1 LFSDVEDAQM
11 ERLPISTE
19 HCTVEQD
26 GHVVVVTMNRP
37 EARNALSSAMLV
49 GLASAWAYM
58 SETPEVRVGILTG
71 AEGTFCAGA
80 DLKAMGTPPSDPK
93 VQERMQQ
100 IPNFHW
106 KGLLREGQPTK
117 PLICAIEGYAVAGG
131 TELLVGTDLRVVAE
145 DATLGLYEAKRGL
158 FPMGGCA
165 IRLPRQIGYAAAMDI
180 LLTARSVTPQ
190 EALAMG
196 LINKVVPS
204 GTALAAARE
213 LADQIAECGPLAVQ
227 AILRTYRET
236 QHLSEEE
243 ALKIS
248 DEIGWPV
255 IGSEDAKEGSRA
267 FKEKR
272 PPVYKG
278 K

>member
-1 LFSDVEDAQM
+1 MA
-11 ERLPISTE
+11 ERLPISTT

-26 GHVVVVTMNRP
+26 GHVVVVTLNRP
-37 EARNALSSAMLV
+37 EARNALSNDMLV
-49 GLASAWAYM
+49 GLADAWAYM

-71 AEGTFCAGA
+71 ADGQFCAGA
-80 DLKAMGTPPSDPK
+80 DLKAMGTPSSDPR
-93 VQERMQQ
+93 VRERASQ

-106 KGLLREGQPTK
+106 KGLLREGRPTK
-117 PLICAIEGYAVAGG
+117 PLICAVEGYAVAGG

-145 DATLGLYEAKRGL
+145 GATLGLYEAKRGL

-165 IRLPRQIGYAAAMDI
+165 IRLPRQIGYANAMDI

-190 EALAMG
+190 EALEMG
-196 LINKVVPS
+196 LVNKVVPD
-204 GTALAAARE
+204 GQALAAARE
-213 LADQIAECGPLAVQ
+213 LAGQIAECGPLAVQ

-236 QHLSEEE
+236 EHLSEEE

-255 IGSEDAKEGSRA
+255 IGSEDAKEGSKA

-272 PPVYKG
+272 PAVFKG
-278 K
+278 R

>member
-1 LFSDVEDAQM
+1 MA

-19 HCTVEQD
+19 HCIVERD
-26 GHVVVVTMNRP
+26 GHVVIVTMNRP
-37 EARNALSSAMLV
+37 EARNALSSSMLV
-49 GLASAWAYM
+49 GLADAWAYM
-58 SETPEVRVGILTG
+58 SGTPEVRVGILTG
-71 AEGTFCAGA
+71 AGGTFCAGA
-80 DLKAMGTPPSDPK
+80 DLKAMGRQPSDPR
-93 VQERMQQ
+93 VQERMAR

-106 KGLLREGQPTK
+106 KGLLREGRPAK

-145 DATLGLYEAKRGL
+145 SATLGLYEAKRGL
-158 FPMGGCA
+158 FPMGGSA
-165 IRLPRQIGYAAAMDI
+165 IRLPRQIGYANAMDI
-180 LLTARSVTPQ
+180 LLTARSVTPR

-196 LINKVVPS
+196 LINKIVPD

-213 LADQIAECGPLAVQ
+213 LAGQIAGCGPLAVQ
-227 AILRTYRET
+227 GILRTYRET
-236 QHLSEEE
+236 AHLPEEE
-243 ALKIS
+243 ALKVS

-255 IGSEDAKEGSRA
+255 IGSEDAKEGARA

-272 PPVYKG
+272 PAVYHG

>member
-1 LFSDVEDAQM
+1 MVET
-11 ERLPISTE
+11 LPISTE
-19 HCTVEQD
+19 HCTVERD

-49 GLASAWAYM
+49 GLADAWAYM

-71 AEGTFCAGA
+71 AEEHFCAGA
-80 DLKAMGTPPSDPK
+80 DLKAMSKPPSDPR
-93 VQERMQQ
+93 VQERMSQ
-100 IPNFHW
+100 ITDFHW
-106 KGLLREGQPTK
+106 KGLLRDGQPTK
-117 PLICAIEGYAVAGG
+117 PLICAVEGYAVAGG

-165 IRLPRQIGYAAAMDI
+165 IRLPRQIGYANAMDI
-180 LLTARSVTPQ
+180 LLTARSVTPA
-190 EALAMG
+190 EALSMG
-196 LINKVVPS
+196 LINQVVPS
-204 GTALAAARE
+204 GTALEAARV
-213 LADQIAECGPLAVQ
+213 LADQIAACGPLAVQ
-227 AILRTYRET
+227 AILRAYRET
-236 QHLSEEE
+236 AHLPEDE

-255 IGSEDAKEGSRA
+255 IGSQDAKEGSLA

-278 K
+278 E